1 MTTAIPVLRRSAQGF
16 TLVMALMLLAVMVL
30 VVVGLLGS
38 SISSRVSANNDQQIE
53 RARGAVRS
61 GLASVQST
69 LEHATWN
76 DDYVVLNRELNPSAT
91 ADRDRQP
98 VLMIARAALGA
109 DATLNT
115 PCVSTVW
122 NFTPLVSGIETVAAP
137 AAGPLSSPNSLG
149 HVVKSDPVTGATLNE
164 ATGLPRTLPWQPP
177 VSTHWEVVYD
187 PESQEPVAR
196 YCFWV
201 EDMQAYLDLNKA
213 GNYGD
218 NLADSTGMMERQ
230 HERETPVIFDS
241 VSQVEA
247 PRDWYAGIAP
257 GLRTPDDNPAT
268 DDRHWSFSQASLFS
282 LISPSL
288 PDDTPAQ
295 RVDNALMLARWMPL
309 RGQTTQYASLLA
321 GPEDWKAALIHL
333 QPQNNWRA
341 WLTRNPYDASKSEPD
356 AGRLIDTVARLI
368 EENSIIGTQPYL
380 EYNLVPADYGVFARP
395 REPKLNLNRV
405 LEQLAR
411 KQITR
416 EAAVNLI
423 ADHIER
429 HLPSPAA
436 ANSTTSTPL
445 TAPTMTASAT
455 ERFGFAQRSGAY
467 PFPARSDSKSQTAAS
482 CRAYLQSL
490 AAGMLDYAD
499 TDSVPTS
506 YQGTATAGAYRGSDS
521 APYVTEHFI
530 RYWQLLPQEANDNFN
545 IELKTGDVGIV
556 ITHYNEIWNLSNRP
570 VSGEFQAQHVVRTP
584 VPVGALANFTLD
596 MDSPRM
602 TAEVRHEGNN
612 FKNTKESDGTYWVN
626 LYEPDGSGQVRTN
639 NKVVTLK
646 PNETKVLA
654 SSPVIYV
661 LRKTNATASLGF
673 AEDDTSFYSI
683 RFKPAKLND
692 VPALLGT
699 NPGAKTFDGFDRYS
713 LVSPSTDEKGKNYAI
728 IDRSGGTVER
738 NARNVSRG
746 ETNAQMM
753 TNITAIGYGINN
765 DFLSD
770 TNSDPRIS
778 FFVREIQAFV
788 SYANGANPWG
798 RTYRKNVQGEGYDVL
813 YGVAHPAY
821 WGDKGH
827 EVPDVGV
834 SPSTDKYHPFS
845 PLVLAARKPYEPWHA
860 ALAPARIS
868 NSGRFFSVTEL
879 GNVYDPV
886 FWKPKKNFD
895 LKVETKDTKKDKTPW
910 KFFWDIGSKP
920 DGTIEKD
927 AEPSSYYSGGHT
939 LRIGRP
945 EHRMFRSSAT
955 AGARANRGL
964 SATALL
970 DLFHCGVS
978 AAGSTEAISDSN
990 GLVLVSPGQAA
1001 ENLKLLTGPLSEVN
1015 GHVNVNTAKRDVLR
1029 SLVVGTL
1036 VQDQAQ
1042 KTATERWPALRPPR
1056 SITSATSSE
1065 ADRVVDAIIRGRPYV
1080 STGAIPEKA
1089 FDNDTTKAVP
1099 TVMPAF
1105 GVDFAHTGW
1114 DSTTMPDATRW
1125 NDAAAEE
1132 VFARLYNSS
1141 TVRSRNFRVFV
1152 TGQAIRARRSDPNQ
1166 FDVLATRSKV
1176 YHVHIRPVRDPIT
1189 GTITRQRPEVTY
1201 EQDL

>member
-1 MTTAIPVLRRSAQGF
+1 
-16 TLVMALMLLAVMVL
+16 MALMLLAVMVL

-38 SISSRVSANNDQQIE
+38 SISSKVSANNDQQIE

-98 VLMIARAALGA
+98 VLMIARAELGA

-137 AAGPLSSPNSLG
+137 AAGPLVSPNSLG

-177 VSTHWEVVYD
+177 VTTHWEVVYD

-282 LISPSL
+282 LVSPSL

-368 EENSIIGTQPYL
+368 EENSIIGIQPYL

-436 ANSTTSTPL
+436 ANSTSSTPL

-467 PFPARSDSKSQTAAS
+467 PFPRRASTTSQTAAS
-482 CRAYLQSL
+482 CRAYLQNL
-490 AAGMLDYAD
+490 AASILDYAD
-499 TDSVPTS
+499 QDCVPTIKEDRQPGVDVAWRGMDS
-506 YQGTATAGAYRGSDS
+506 TPVVSEHYVRYRLDEINGSTIKVSVTFYTELWNMSNLPVTGTYQHEHVCRTGFTAGIGTGGSNYYSLDLSVNKARNALTPDS
-521 APYVTEHFI
+521 
-530 RYWQLLPQEANDNFN
+530 
-545 IELKTGDVGIV
+545 K
-556 ITHYNEIWNLSNRP
+556 NEIKTEAAT
-570 VSGEFQAQHVVRTP
+570 SGT
-584 VPVGALANFTLD
+584 
-596 MDSPRM
+596 S
-602 TAEVRHEGNN
+602 
-612 FKNTKESDGTYWVN
+612 YWLP
-626 LYEPDGSGQVRTN
+626 LYETDGLGGVKTPAASI
-639 NKVVTLK
+639 TLK
-646 PNETKVLA
+646 PNEYRVLA
-654 SSPVIYV
+654 TKEIKFEY
-661 LRKTNATASLGF
+661 KISLPNG
-673 AEDDTSFYSI
+673 TSISQLTVEQDLTSYYRI
-683 RFKPAKLND
+683 RFDPAPLIQT
-692 VPALLGT
+692 PALLGVAASDAANMDT
-699 NPGAKTFDGFDRYS
+699 SVVLD
-713 LVSPSTDEKGKNYAI
+713 VSSDAQSKSYAI
-728 IDRSGGTVER
+728 IDRCNAIYRRAAGLSTSTAASAQRQGMRGTPPG
-738 NARNVSRG
+738 NAT
-746 ETNAQMM
+746 ETPSAPFVNTNGDPRSAFYMLDPLNSNAYDSNSSLWGP
-753 TNITAIGYGINN
+753 TIRRGINSKN
-765 DFLSD
+765 LY
-770 TNSDPRIS
+770 
-778 FFVREIQAFV
+778 
-788 SYANGANPWG
+788 YA
-798 RTYRKNVQGEGYDVL
+798 TYPSRWADRGHDLNVQQ
-813 YGVAHPAY
+813 GVNA
-821 WGDKGH
+821 GDQKKEPFHKDIVGSLP
-827 EVPDVGV
+827 EV
-834 SPSTDKYHPFS
+834 
-845 PLVLAARKPYEPWHA
+845 EPWHST
-860 ALAPARIS
+860 LAPMRIS
-868 NSGRFFSVTEL
+868 NAGRFFSVTEL
-879 GNVYDPV
+879 GHIFDPI
-886 FWKPKKNFD
+886 FWDPNGGGPTNNP
-895 LKVETKDTKKDKTPW
+895 LLDTTANLSPW
-910 KFFWDIGSKP
+910 KFYWDL
-920 DGTIEKD
+920 GTQVNGETEETGVAPFSLIT
-927 AEPSSYYSGGHT
+927 GGNT

-945 EHRMFRSSAT
+945 EHRLLRT
-955 AGARANRGL
+955 QLTGGKRLTRGL

-970 DLFHCGVS
+970 DLFHSGVS
-978 AAGSTEAISDSN
+978 AVGATQAISDSQ
-990 GLVLVSPGQAA
+990 GVAIVSSEQAA
-1001 ENLKLLTGPLSEVN
+1001 KNLRDLTGPLSEVN
-1015 GHVNVNTAKRDVLR
+1015 GHVNINTASRHVLR
-1029 SLVVGTL
+1029 SLVTGTL
-1036 VQDQAQ
+1036 VADAGR
-1042 KTATERWPALRPPR
+1042 KDNSMTAWPAVRPPQNPV
-1056 SITSATSSE
+1056 SSSASSQ
-1065 ADRVVDAIIRGRPYV
+1065 ADRLVDAIVRGRPYV
-1080 STGAIPEKA
+1080 SPAA
-1089 FDNDTTKAVP
+1089 VADKAVDVT
-1099 TVMPAF
+1099 TVGGQVQSTPAF
-1105 GVDFAHTGW
+1105 GVDKNHAGW
-1114 DSTTMPDATRW
+1114 VDGQSEW

-1141 TVRSRNFRVFV
+1141 TVRSRNFRIFV

-1176 YHVHIRPVRDPIT
+1176 YHVHIHPVRDPVT
-1189 GTITRQRPEVTY
+1189 GIITRQRAEVTY